1 MPANITKT
9 NSARERSVS
18 IPSMNSE
25 TSFDLAGL
33 GRRACRD
40 LENVFEQVDPAQLE
54 LLSQELMAA
63 RRIVC
68 YGVGREGLMMEA
80 IAMRLMHAGLPSYV
94 VGEMVTPPV
103 RQGDAFFASAG
114 PGHFPTIETLL
125 KVAREAGGRTIIVTA
140 QPARASQMPVDVV
153 IHLPAQTMVD
163 VKAGLSILTM
173 GTHYETALLLFGD
186 LLVLRLLELTHQKRE
201 DMYTRYTNMK

>member
-1 MPANITKT
+1 
-9 NSARERSVS
+9 
-18 IPSMNSE
+18 MNSE
-25 TSFDLAGL
+25 PSFDLAGL

-40 LENVFEQVDPAQLE
+40 LENVFGRVDPAQLE
-54 LLSQELMAA
+54 FLSRELQAA

-68 YGVGREGLMMEA
+68 YGVGREGLMMAA
-80 IAMRLMHAGLPSYV
+80 IAMRLMHAGFQSYV
-94 VGEMVTPPV
+94 VGEMPTPPV
-103 RQGDAFFASAG
+103 GAGDVFFASAG

-125 KVAREAGGRTIIVTA
+125 KVAREAGGRTVLITA
-140 QPARASQMPVDVV
+140 QPERAAQMPADVL

-163 VKAGLSILTM
+163 VTAGLSVLTM
-173 GTHYETALLLFGD
+173 GTPYEASLLLFGD